1 MTIQCEFGLGNGGF
15 AQVAMG
21 TVSRSNPLS
30 VAAQMQT
37 RRRQRER
44 TQCSTVRL

>member
-21 TVSRSNPLS
+21 TVSRSNPLFCS
-30 VAAQMQT
+30 CSDANPQAAA
-37 RRRQRER
+37 R
-44 TQCSTVRL
+44 TNAMH